1 MNAQAKIS
9 ARSRLTSKGQTTVPK
24 EIREALQLPDGA
36 QIEWVVEKNGKV
48 ATVKPR
54 TLRAVDLAGLLG
66 KPPNGRHATIEDM
79 NDAIG
84 AAVAERFRRA
94 TRR

>member
-1 MNAQAKIS
+1 MNEHARIS

-24 EIREALQLPDGA
+24 EVRDALQLPDGA
-36 QIEWVVEKNGKV
+36 QIEWVVEKDGSV
-48 ATVKPR
+48 ATVRPR

-66 KPPNGRHATIEDM
+66 KPPNGRHATIKDM
-79 NDAIG
+79 DDAIG
-84 AAVAERFRRA
+84 EAVGDRFARA